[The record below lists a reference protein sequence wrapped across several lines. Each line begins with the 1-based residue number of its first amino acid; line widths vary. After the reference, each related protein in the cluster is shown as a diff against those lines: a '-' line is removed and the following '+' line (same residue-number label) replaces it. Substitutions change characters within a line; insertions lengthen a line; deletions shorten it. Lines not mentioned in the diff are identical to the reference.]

1 MSSPE
6 TLLEHAS
13 WLRRLAASLV
23 GDRAQADDLVQDTWV
38 AALRRPPDLDRP
50 ARPWLA
56 RVVRNAARFRWRG
69 ETNRALREQAVA
81 AQGEHVAPS
90 SDELLARHELQQQ
103 LARLVGE
110 LAEPF
115 RAAILLRYAEGLGP
129 SEIARQLGIPAS
141 TVRGRVK
148 EGLERLRRGLDDS
161 HGGDRKAWLLLLAPI
176 ALWPRASHAAGL
188 GVAAVLAAAGV
199 VAILVVASRSEA
211 PSSVATSPP
220 TPSTRRAIAR
230 VEQVVPAG
238 WAAQEGAPE
247 RHVAGR
253 VVRAGAPVANA
264 LVRLTV
270 EASPA
275 RELRT
280 DDAGRFD
287 FGSEAAH
294 PIALGAAIPETL
306 AAIAHLDLRDP
317 TLRSDALELEL
328 QPCVAG
334 IAGKVTDAGG
344 NPIAH
349 AQLLRE
355 DAIGTETDASGAY
368 ALCTLPTAPL
378 VAQLDVVVRADGYG
392 AIAVGIAAAGRIHR
406 DFTLVPEG
414 TITGTAMPGAEIWF
428 DPERADFG
436 MTDIRP
442 ARLAVAADA
451 DGRFRITGASD
462 GPYRVGGAARG
473 MTAIGARIS
482 VVAGATT
489 DVALQMSA
497 AAVVHGVVTANG
509 APVAGAR
516 VAVVPAGKWGVVI
529 SHDDPRDEPIIAGD
543 AVTQADGTFV
553 LDGIPATT
561 TTFSALPMHVVSQ
574 PIALVAGD
582 NRVAIAT
589 QPLGRIRGVVRRH
602 GEPVPYAR
610 LDCGGVSVGRG
621 INADG
626 AGRFELAGLEAGQYS
641 FYADDARRG
650 AVFAGE
656 FPPLGDGETLDHDI
670 ELAWGCADQ
679 PASWSSGAGQPVAGL
694 DVRFVRADDQQS
706 RCTTD
711 AAGAFACAALMAGT
725 YAPSVYPGDDASRP
739 FAFVGP
745 AGSVEL
751 TEDGAISNVRLAI
764 DPRTTAIAGTVVDET
779 GAPVADARACVHGA
793 TGSPTIRGRRRSPR

>member
-1 MSSPE
+1 
-6 TLLEHAS
+6 
-13 WLRRLAASLV
+13 
-23 GDRAQADDLVQDTWV
+23 
-38 AALRRPPDLDRP
+38 
-50 ARPWLA
+50 
-56 RVVRNAARFRWRG
+56 
-69 ETNRALREQAVA
+69 
-81 AQGEHVAPS
+81 
-90 SDELLARHELQQQ
+90 
-103 LARLVGE
+103 
-110 LAEPF
+110 
-115 RAAILLRYAEGLGP
+115 
-129 SEIARQLGIPAS
+129 
-141 TVRGRVK
+141 
-148 EGLERLRRGLDDS
+148 
-161 HGGDRKAWLLLLAPI
+161 
-176 ALWPRASHAAGL
+176 
-188 GVAAVLAAAGV
+188 
-199 VAILVVASRSEA
+199 
-211 PSSVATSPP
+211 
-220 TPSTRRAIAR
+220 
-230 VEQVVPAG
+230 
-238 WAAQEGAPE
+238 
-247 RHVAGR
+247 
-253 VVRAGAPVANA
+253 
-264 LVRLTV
+264 
-270 EASPA
+270 
-275 RELRT
+275 
-280 DDAGRFD
+280 
-287 FGSEAAH
+287 
-294 PIALGAAIPETL
+294 
-306 AAIAHLDLRDP
+306 
-317 TLRSDALELEL
+317 
-328 QPCVAG
+328 
-334 IAGKVTDAGG
+334 
-344 NPIAH
+344 
-349 AQLLRE
+349 
-355 DAIGTETDASGAY
+355 
-368 ALCTLPTAPL
+368 
-378 VAQLDVVVRADGYG
+378 
-392 AIAVGIAAAGRIHR
+392 
-406 DFTLVPEG
+406 
-414 TITGTAMPGAEIWF
+414 
-428 DPERADFG
+428 

-516 VAVVPAGKWGVVI
+516 VAVVPAGKALVVI

-670 ELAWGCADQ
+670 ELAWGAQISGIVVD
-679 PASWSSGAGQPVAGL
+679 GAGQPVAGL

-779 GAPVADARACVHGA
+779 GAPVADAHVRAWGDGLAHYPWSPALATVTDAAGRFELSGLAPGGYAVIAELLDGSRATTATIDGGTTDAKIALARPTCVTGA
-793 TGSPTIRGRRRSPR
+793 PLDPPNRPASPIAWDDRIELVGWDAPATAKVGEPVSIALVFRVKRPLAHAWNVFVHLDGSVGRVNADHAPLGGKCETPTWQPGDVLVDRFTTTLTSAGKLALRVGFFTHDPDKAWRGLAVTQAPDAMRAEVDAIELATITAR